1 MPLKKSLTVPLLELL
16 GVYISSNLM
25 NIMYEGLNVE
35 LDIKN
40 YFCRVDLQALL
51 KWIKPTNR
59 EFIAFV

>member
-1 MPLKKSLTVPLLELL
+1 
-16 GVYISSNLM
+16 M
-25 NIMYEGLNVE
+25 NIMYEGLNVK

-59 EFIAFV
+59 EFKAFV